1 MAEATASSHT
11 PSRSWRQTFAVY
23 RERSTLT
30 MYGLGFACGLPFWLI
45 YDTLTAWLREAG
57 LSLDTIAF
65 FSLAT
70 LPYAFKFLWAPMMD
84 RTHVPVLTRAMGH
97 RRSWMIVA
105 QVFVVLGLMAISVTD
120 PAANFAV
127 TASVAV
133 FIGFAGATQ
142 DIVVDA
148 WRIEVVPASKQG
160 AMLTTYQWGHRTSFL
175 VAGAAPL
182 YIADFLNWS
191 TGYFAMAGA
200 MGLAIVATVL
210 APQEPKHEPKPIP
223 AAPGKP
229 RPLAQRAEWVV
240 RLAILVVG
248 ALVLGS
254 GLSSR
259 DTALV
264 ALMPAAMAEPF
275 HALWIM
281 PTVGALVHI
290 ATVALGFALIVLC
303 AWPLPGQPTQPG
315 LYLAHSFGDP
325 LRDFFSRFG
334 RAAILMIVLIC
345 FYRVSQFVMAVM
357 LNPFYLD
364 LGFSNSDIASV
375 RKLFGVAMD
384 MTGVLLGGVA
394 ITRFGLMRCLVV
406 GAAIAPLSNL
416 GYAFLATQGPSIPV
430 FMAVLGLNNICQNFA
445 GVCLIA
451 YMSSLTAAGF
461 TATQYALFTSLYAL
475 PDRFLMTQSGRVVET
490 AAASAGTDGFFAPL
504 KAYLTALPP
513 GSFAAGAERTALT
526 PEALGAGYMGFFFY
540 TCLIGLLVVPVAMIV
555 YRRAVRAGTA

>member
-1 MAEATASSHT
+1 MADTTS
-11 PSRSWRQTFAVY
+11 SRSWRQTFSVY
-23 RERSTLT
+23 GERSTLT

-45 YDTLTAWLREAG
+45 YDTLTAWLRGAG

-70 LPYAFKFLWAPMMD
+70 LPYAFKFLWAPLMD
-84 RTHVPVLTRAMGH
+84 RTHVPVLTRLMGH

-105 QVFVVLGLMAISVTD
+105 QVFVVIGLVAISLTD
-120 PAANFAV
+120 PSVSFAV

-160 AMLTTYQWGHRTSFL
+160 AMLTTYQWGHRTAFL
-175 VAGAAPL
+175 IAGAVPL
-182 YIADFLNWS
+182 YIADAVNWG

-200 MGLAIVATVL
+200 MGLAILATVL
-210 APQEPKHEPKPIP
+210 APQEPEHQPKPIP
-223 AAPGKP
+223 LAPGTP
-229 RPLAQRAEWVV
+229 RPVAQRIEWII
-240 RLAILVVG
+240 RLAILAVG
-248 ALVLGS
+248 AVILGS
-254 GLSSR
+254 GLSTR

-264 ALMPAAMAEPF
+264 ALMPAGLAEPF
-275 HALWIM
+275 HAVWIM
-281 PTVGALVHI
+281 PTIGGLTHI
-290 ATVALGFALIVLC
+290 AAVIIGFALIILC
-303 AWPLPGQPTQPG
+303 AWPLPGRATQPG

-325 LRDFFSRFG
+325 LKDFFSRYG
-334 RAAILMIVLIC
+334 RAAAMMIVLIC
-345 FYRVSQFVMAVM
+345 FYRVSQFVMVVM

-364 LGFSNSDIASV
+364 LGFTNTDIANV
-375 RKLFGVAMD
+375 RKLYGVIMD

-416 GYAFLATQGPSIPV
+416 GYAFLATQGPSIPA
-430 FMAVLGLNNICQNFA
+430 FMIALGINNICQQFA

-451 YMSSLTAAGF
+451 YMSSLTSAGF

-475 PDRFLMTQSGRVVET
+475 PDRFIMTQSGRVVESIAHS
-490 AAASAGTDGFFAPL
+490 AADGGFFAPL
-504 KAYLTALPP
+504 TVYLTGMLP
-513 GSFAAGAERTALT
+513 GSFAAGAQRLGVS
-526 PEALGAGYMGFFFY
+526 PEAAGAGYFGFFFY
-540 TCLIGLLVVPVAMIV
+540 TCLMGLAVVPVAMVV
-555 YRRAVRAGTA
+555 YRRAARAGTA